1 MGPMAQDFYAAF
13 GLGVDDEH
21 IAPLDANG
29 VAFAGIQALF
39 SLFQT
44 QDAEID
50 TLQQEND
57 DLKQRVEELEAAVDA
72 LLEARA
78 KQDE

>member
-1 MGPMAQDFYAAF
+1 M
-13 GLGVDDEH
+13 GVDDEH

-29 VAFAGIQALF
+29 VAFAGIQGLF

-50 TLQQEND
+50 VLQQEND
-57 DLKQRVEELEAAVDA
+57 DLKQRVEELEAAVEA
-72 LLEARA
+72 LLEAQA
-78 KQDE
+78 EQGE